1 MEPDQTLIVVAARAE
16 TNEELEPLLQ
26 TLVSVTATAP
36 GATVLVVDDR
46 SPAEQAQMIEVAAT
60 ELECAYVMQQD
71 GDGTSAAFNVG
82 LTVAAEHELD
92 TCLVSAG
99 VVFRS
104 PGWLERLRHRTAS
117 DGQLAPVAG
126 GATLNPHGTIRQA
139 GYFFSL
145 FRRDWS
151 ARLGNVPEVMLDVD
165 DPRACPVGSEVQ
177 LIRRALVQ
185 SVGLYDE
192 GMEGPHAALDYCLRV
207 IAEGGECILEPTVRA
222 YGLTELEGEPDYKLP
237 IAQALRRKHA
247 DMSFAAY
254 SPLVLG

>member
-1 MEPDQTLIVVAARAE
+1 MEPDPTLIVVAARAE

-26 TLVSVTATAP
+26 TLVSVTTTAP

-46 SPAEQAQMIEVAAT
+46 SPAAQAQMIEVAAT

-71 GDGTSAAFNVG
+71 GEGTSAAFNVG
-82 LTVAAEHELD
+82 LTVAAEHEMD
-92 TCLVSAG
+92 TCLVSAD

-104 PGWLERLRHRTAS
+104 PGWLDRLRHRTAS

-192 GMEGPHAALDYCLRV
+192 SMDGPHAALDYCLRV
-207 IAEGGECILEPTVRA
+207 IAEGGECIFEPTVRA
-222 YGLTELEGEPDYKLP
+222 YGLTEIEGEPDYQLP
-237 IAQALRRKHA
+237 IAHALRRKHA

-254 SPLVLG
+254 SPVVLG